1 MGQVRSSARVATK
14 PRKPRPD
21 PQMQIRWASYD
32 ERMLVQKVARKR
44 GFDSAQDWIRALVR
58 AEIARAVEEGL
69 E

>member
-1 MGQVRSSARVATK
+1 
-14 PRKPRPD
+14 
-21 PQMQIRWASYD
+21 MQIRWASYD